1 MSFLALVLFAPWF
14 AILAMLYWLY
24 PRKPRP
30 SWRAPYDAAALG
42 VAIAVFVLVLHWGQ
56 GWADRGYG
64 RMWQQIVGTSV
75 SYGAFLTALGLAFWM
90 RHRLL
95 RAQVSIRG
103 RMDP

>member
-1 MSFLALVLFAPWF
+1 MHPFIEVNLAALLFAPWF
-14 AILAMLYWLY
+14 AILAVLYWIY

-30 SWRAPYDAAALG
+30 SWRGPYDAAALG
-42 VAIAVFVLVLHWGQ
+42 IAVAVFVLVLHWGQ

-75 SYGAFLTALGLAFWM
+75 SYGAFLTVLTLASWF

-95 RAQVSIRG
+95 RR
-103 RMDP
+103 